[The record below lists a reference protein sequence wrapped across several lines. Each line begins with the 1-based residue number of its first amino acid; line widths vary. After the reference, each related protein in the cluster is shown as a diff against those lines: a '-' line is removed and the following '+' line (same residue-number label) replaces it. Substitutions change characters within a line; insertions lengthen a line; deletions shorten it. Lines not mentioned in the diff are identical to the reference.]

1 MRITKTST
9 GQSADLKQH
18 FQNYFELLLGAERSN
33 LQRTI
38 ALSQGNTV
46 EQLSSEVELSI
57 AYLKGAVRM
66 GKLLCLISSEE
77 AKVKHEILMSER
89 GMLLDCCI
97 GRRTSP

>member
-9 GQSADLKQH
+9 AQSADLKQH

-38 ALSQGNTV
+38 ALSPEIAI
-46 EQLSSEVELSI
+46 EQLFSEVELRI

-77 AKVKHEILMSER
+77 AKVKHEILMCER
-89 GMLLDCCI
+89 GMLLDSCSD
-97 GRRTSP
+97 RRTSS